1 VSVVVR
7 RTRPEHLPTYPREGL
22 AGRSPGWWGMV
33 LLIFTEAT
41 FFAILL
47 LSYFYVRFESG
58 VTWPPPPLEKPPL
71 FLISI
76 MTPIL
81 LLSSVPAHIA
91 EVAARNGN
99 FRRMR
104 LAILMTMAQGATFIA
119 LQCKEYLDNVK
130 EFKPWTNAYGSLF
143 YTITGFHGA
152 HVFVGL
158 MLLLWVLVHSFRG
171 RWTVESHGPVQN
183 ILLYWHFV
191 DAVWVFIFM
200 SLYISP
206 HWWP

>member
-1 VSVVVR
+1 MSVIVR
-7 RTRPEHLPTYPREGL
+7 RSRPEHLPTYPREGV

-47 LSYFYVRFESG
+47 LSYFYVRFETG
-58 VTWPPPPLEKPPL
+58 ITWPPPPLEKPPL

-91 EVAARNGN
+91 EVAARKGN
-99 FRRMR
+99 FGRMR
-104 LAILMTMAQGATFIA
+104 LAIAMTMLQGATFIG
-119 LQCKEYLDNVK
+119 LQCKEYLDSVK

-158 MLLLWVLVHSFRG
+158 MLLLWVLVYSFRG
-171 RWTVESHGPVQN
+171 RWTVDNHGPVQN

-206 HWWP
+206 RWWP